1 MRAKFSSIAIKD
13 MNTSVVSVGIDVGKG
28 KLDVAC
34 MQQDRTMV
42 HQVFS
47 NNVKGIRSL
56 RSFLKQQRTAPTV
69 PCTLESTGAYH
80 LLVSLSLTEAGY
92 RVNCV
97 NPIITK
103 KYMKATV
110 RDAKSDKIDAKRIA
124 ELGYHEPDL
133 QRFTVTREDIAAK
146 SILSALAQLETLRQ
160 RLSAHIEHTKEMRQT
175 LGVVIDCKAATKSLE
190 QIEKQIGAHR
200 ARLCELSPKE
210 AHVLASN
217 VKGLSLEQASVLL
230 IALSDKTFVDRD
242 QLVAFV
248 GLDVRVRQSGKWQGR
263 QVLSKRGNGY
273 LRKVLFQVAWG
284 LKMHNPVYETYYKN
298 IRSRGKGYKTSM
310 IAVARKFL
318 RFLFAFYWKKTVSF
332 SREQEP
338 GAIFILPA
346 LASGELSSLSTS

>member
-1 MRAKFSSIAIKD
+1 
-13 MNTSVVSVGIDVGKG
+13 MNTSVVSVGIDVGKA

-34 MQQDRTMV
+34 MHQDRKIV

-56 RSFLKQQRTAPTV
+56 RLFLKQQRTASTV
-69 PCTLESTGAYH
+69 PCTLESTGLYH
-80 LLVSLSLTEAGY
+80 LLVALSLNEAGY

-133 QRFTVTREDIAAK
+133 QRFAVTREDIAAK

-160 RLSAHIEHTKEMRQT
+160 QLSAHIEHTKEMRQT

-190 QIEKQIGAHR
+190 YIEKQIAAHR
-200 ARLCELSPKE
+200 ARLCELAPE
-210 AHVLASN
+210 ETRVLAAN
-217 VKGLSLEQASVLL
+217 VSGLSLEQASVLM
-230 IALSDKTFVDRD
+230 IALGDKTFVDRD

-248 GLDVRVRQSGKWQGR
+248 GLDVRVRQSGKWVGR
-263 QVLSKRGNGY
+263 QVLSKRGSGY
-273 LRKVLFQVAWG
+273 LRKVLFQIAWG
-284 LKMHNPVYETYYKN
+284 LKTHNPIYQAYYEKV
-298 IRSRGKGYKTSM
+298 RSRGKAYKTSM

-318 RFLFAFYWKKTVSF
+318 RFLFAFYWKKTVAF
-332 SREQEP
+332 AHEQQLTS
-338 GAIFILPA
+338 ILTSA
-346 LASGELSSLSTS
+346 VVGSACASSLSTV

>member
-1 MRAKFSSIAIKD
+1 
-13 MNTSVVSVGIDVGKG
+13 MNDAPVVSVGIDVGKA

-34 MQQDRTMV
+34 MHQDRKMV

-56 RSFLKQQRTAPTV
+56 RSFLKQQRTASTV

-80 LLVSLSLTEAGY
+80 LLVALSLDEAGY

-160 RLSAHIEHTKEMRQT
+160 QLSAHIEHTKEMRHT
-175 LGVVIDCKAATKSLE
+175 PGVVIDCKAATKSLE
-190 QIEKQIGAHR
+190 QIEKQIVAHR
-200 ARLCELSPKE
+200 ARLCELAPEE
-210 AHVLASN
+210 ARVLASN
-217 VKGLSLEQASVLL
+217 VKGLSLEQASALL
-230 IALSDKTFVDRD
+230 IALRDKSFVNRD

-248 GLDVRVRQSGKWQGR
+248 GLDIRVRQSGKWQGR
-263 QVLSKRGNGY
+263 QVLSKRGSGY
-273 LRKVLFQVAWG
+273 LRKVLFQIGWG
-284 LKMHNPVYETYYKN
+284 LMMHDEEYK
-298 IRSRGKGYKTSM
+298 RAYKEMRARGKNYKTCI
-310 IAVARKFL
+310 IATARKFL
-318 RFLFAFYWKKTVSF
+318 RFLFAFYWQKTIVF
-332 SREQEP
+332 
-338 GAIFILPA
+338 PA
-346 LASGELSSLSTS
+346 EVIAQPPVMTAWFCAAN